1 MIRGSSSQN
10 EMCVAILL
18 PDGCL
23 YKNILNEIQT
33 WSVSEDYMAESFNN
47 YNLFGTG
54 KIVFVNK
61 RFEVVK

>member
-1 MIRGSSSQN
+1 MIPGSSSQN
-10 EMCVAILL
+10 EICVAILL
-18 PDGCL
+18 PDGFL

-33 WSVSEDYMAESFNN
+33 WPVSEDYIAESFNN
-47 YNLFGTG
+47 YYLASTG